1 MSLETIVRI
10 SNKYGR
16 DASYVLAGGGNT
28 SYKTEDVIYV
38 KGSGTSLA
46 TITEEGFVCLDR
58 RALSAITERQ
68 YPAGMSDSDR
78 EAEVL
83 VAMMDARTSE
93 DKARGK
99 RPSVETLLHNLL
111 PQKYVL
117 HVHPA
122 TVNAMT
128 CAKNGEAA
136 CAKLFPDALW
146 IPETQPGYTL
156 AHLCSERIKEAEA
169 KGARVNLI
177 FLQNHGVFFAADD
190 EETLDALVL
199 QVMSTVEAEIKAKSA
214 LPDLTDNT
222 DDASRQTASRIA
234 PVLRMLFSPE
244 GKSRC
249 IFTKNSEVSK
259 LASSFDAAKALFTPP
274 TPDHIVYAG
283 VKPLYIT
290 DTKPESIISAWNSYV
305 AEEGRMPKTV
315 IAEDVGMFSLG
326 SSTKEAA
333 IARDV
338 FLDAVKIYVS
348 SQAFG
353 GYSPMSDEMVR
364 FIANWE
370 AESYRKGVSA
380 GKGSAG
386 ALSDKIVV
394 VTGAAQGF
402 GEGIARSLAAEGASV
417 VIADINEEGAK
428 MVVASLCEQYG
439 AHAAIACRCDVTD
452 ESSVSALTAF
462 AATEYGGIDVFISN
476 AGVVRSGSLDDL
488 DGKTFDFVTKVN
500 YNAYF
505 LCAKYASA
513 IMKLQRK
520 ASPDY
525 MSDIIQINSKSG
537 LEGSN
542 KNYAYA
548 GSKFGGIGLTQSF
561 ALELAPYGIKV
572 NAICPGNFLD
582 GPLWSDPENG
592 LFVQYLRSGK
602 VPGAKTVDDVRRY
615 YESKVPLGRGCR
627 VEDVMCAIDYIIRQ
641 KYETGQAVPVTGGQI
656 MLN

>member
-1 MSLETIVRI
+1 MSLGTIVRI
-10 SNKYGR
+10 SNKYGC

-28 SYKTEDVIYV
+28 SYKTKDVIYI

-46 TITEEGFVCLDR
+46 TITQEGFVCLDR
-58 RALSAITERQ
+58 GALSAITERQ
-68 YPAGMSDSDR
+68 YPAGVSDSER

-83 VAMMDARTSE
+83 FAMMAARTTE
-93 DKARGK
+93 DKEKGK

-117 HVHPA
+117 HVHPYI
-122 TVNAMT
+122 VNAMT
-128 CAKNGEAA
+128 CAKNGEAV
-136 CAKLFPDALW
+136 CAKLFPDSLW
-146 IPETQPGYTL
+146 IPETQPGYIL
-156 AHLCSERIKEAEA
+156 ARLWSERIKEAAA
-169 KGARVNLI
+169 KGKCVDLI

-190 EETLDALVL
+190 EDTLDALVL
-199 QVMSTVEAEIKAKSA
+199 RVMSAIECEIKAKSA
-214 LPDLTDNT
+214 FPDISDTTDAPARKV
-222 DDASRQTASRIA
+222 ASRVA

-249 IFTKNSEVSK
+249 IFTKNPEVSK
-259 LASSFDAAKALFTPP
+259 LSTSHDAAKALFTPP

-283 VKPLYIT
+283 IKPLYID
-290 DTKPESIISAWNSYV
+290 DTRPESIISAWNLYV

-315 IAEDVGMFSLG
+315 IAEGVGMFSLG
-326 SSTKEAA
+326 STTKEAA

-338 FLDAVKIYVS
+338 FIDAIKIYVS
-348 SQAFG
+348 SKAFG
-353 GYSPMSDEMVR
+353 SYSPMSDELVR

-370 AESYRKGVSA
+370 AESYRRGISA

-386 ALSDKIVV
+386 SLSDKIAV

-428 MVVASLCEQYG
+428 RVAASLCEQYG
-439 AHAAIACRCDVTD
+439 TYAAIAFRCDVTD
-452 ESSVSALTAF
+452 ESSVLALTAF
-462 AATEYGGIDVFISN
+462 AATVYGGIDVFISN

-513 IMKLQRK
+513 KMKLQRL

-572 NAICPGNFLD
+572 NAVCPGNFLD

-602 VPGAKTVDDVRRY
+602 VPGAKSIDDVRRY